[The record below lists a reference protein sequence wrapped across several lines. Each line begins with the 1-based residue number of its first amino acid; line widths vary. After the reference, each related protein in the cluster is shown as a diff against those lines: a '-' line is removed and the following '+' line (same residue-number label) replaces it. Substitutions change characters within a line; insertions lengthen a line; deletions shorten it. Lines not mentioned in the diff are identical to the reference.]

1 MLPWILAAVVILPI
15 AEIAVFVEIGSQ
27 WGLWPTIGTVFATA
41 VVGSI
46 LIRRQGMNIFNQ
58 VQNEVHAGR
67 FSDLKI
73 FDGLTFL
80 TAGALLLAP
89 GFITDAAG
97 CLLFIPFIRHF
108 LLTLIASFF
117 KVRLSAINRSTSQP
131 REQTIEGEFADVT
144 ENHSSPSKFGSK
156 LPPPG

>member
-1 MLPWILAAVVILPI
+1 MLPWILAAVVVLPV

-67 FSDLKI
+67 FPDLQI
-73 FDGLTFL
+73 FDGLTL
-80 TAGALLLAP
+80 LIAGALLLAP

-97 CLLFIPFIRHF
+97 CLFLIPLIRHF
-108 LLTLIASFF
+108 FITSIASFVW
-117 KVRLSAINRSTSQP
+117 VRISADDSAASQP